1 MLGNVRRCASGT
13 EKKSRDGRKRGSA
26 LLFVVKEEGM
36 AVCLETYAAA
46 QTAREKAPG
55 RQKDDDAAEPLKLR
69 KADGMLDTVHCL

>member
-1 MLGNVRRCASGT
+1 
-13 EKKSRDGRKRGSA
+13 
-26 LLFVVKEEGM
+26 M

-55 RQKDDDAAEPLKLR
+55 RQKDDGAAEPLKLR